1 MATIRDVAARARV
14 STSTV
19 SNVLNRRA
27 NVGSALRK
35 RVNTAIQELEYHRDE
50 VARSL
55 RIRQTN
61 VVGMI
66 VPDISDPFFPTVV
79 RGVEDALDRRGYT
92 LIVGNS
98 DSNLDKEQAYYRT
111 FLGKKVDGLVMI
123 ISPAQRAPEYLV
135 HHKSDEVPIV
145 YVGRIHPELQG
156 DSVMLDDIGGSQQ
169 AVSHLLQR
177 GHRRI
182 AIVTGPLD
190 LLDARLRLQGYKLA
204 LQEHGIWPDEELI
217 RQGHYDV
224 RLGYEQTKA
233 LLSLSPRPTGL
244 FSSNHQ
250 MTIGCFQA
258 FAEAGMY
265 SGEVALVSFDD
276 LEWFSLLRP
285 SITAIRQPAYNL
297 GAMAAEVLFQR
308 LTRESTGPPHRRV
321 VEGELIIRESTS
333 SGPPEPLVRG
343 A

>member
-14 STSTV
+14 STGTV
-19 SNVLNRRA
+19 SNVLNRSA
-27 NVGSALRK
+27 EVGPALRK
-35 RVNTAIQELEYHRDE
+35 RVNAAIRELEYHRDE

-61 VVGMI
+61 VVGMV
-66 VPDISDPFFPTVV
+66 VPNVSDPFFPTVV
-79 RGVEDALDRRGYT
+79 RGVEDTLDRRGYT

-98 DSNLDKEQAYYRT
+98 DSKLDKERKYYQT
-111 FLGKKVDGLVMI
+111 FMGKKVDGLVMI

-135 HHKSDEVPIV
+135 HHKSNKVPIV
-145 YVGRIHPELQG
+145 YVGRMHPELQG
-156 DSVMLDDIGGSQQ
+156 DSVMLDDLGGSQQ

-182 AIVTGPLD
+182 GVVTGPLD

-204 LQEHGIWPDEELI
+204 LQERGIWPEEELI

-224 RLGYEQTKA
+224 RSGYEQTKA
-233 LLSLSPRPTGL
+233 LISLSPRPTGL

-258 FAEAGMY
+258 LAEAGMH

-285 SITAIRQPAYNL
+285 SITAIRQPAYDL
-297 GAMAAEVLFQR
+297 GAVAADVLVQR
-308 LTRESTGPPHRRV
+308 LTRESTGPPHCRV
-321 VEGELIIRESTS
+321 IQGELIIRESS
-333 SGPPEPLVRG
+333 KSPACQG
-343 A
+343 